1 MANYEQSQSSADVV
15 NSLDSSVKDGSIS
28 ATTAKN
34 IEAILG
40 INTANTAKEVNVA
53 FSDGTTW
60 TQPAGKAVDMAVVNA
75 DGKIN
80 IPLDI
85 LQTTKAFVFSST
97 KGVDVNFNV
106 NPPTA
111 AVGTPVVQ
119 DRVIVGSAGNDNF
132 VVQDNSNST
141 IDGGQG
147 NDTVI
152 AAGGNDSVTA
162 GQGNDSVNAGSGF
175 DTLNMVGKDYDIVV
189 QNGQLVINSKVNST
203 TEKTT
208 TVAKNV
214 EFITFGDNNT
224 TAFGDNNTTGIA
236 VVANEQEA
244 QAQRLYKAIF
254 NRDADRDGSQYWS
267 EQVKNGFDLHSIAQ
281 CFIESPE
288 SQSMGQLTDE
298 QFVEKLYN
306 NALGRA
312 SDPTGKAYWLDQLA
326 TGALDRASVALCFVG
341 SSEGQSTIDN
351 VIIVS
356 GNV

>member
-40 INTANTAKEVNVA
+40 LNTTKEVNVA
-53 FSDGTTW
+53 SSDGTTW

-85 LQTTKAFVFSST
+85 LQTAKAFVFSST

-214 EFITFGDNNT
+214 EFITFGDNNS
-224 TAFGDNNTTGIA
+224 TGIA

-254 NRDADRDGSQYWS
+254 NRDADHDGSQYWS

-312 SDPTGKAYWLDQLA
+312 SDPAGKAYWLDQLA

>member
-40 INTANTAKEVNVA
+40 LNTAKEVNVA
-53 FSDGTTW
+53 SSDGTTW

-85 LQTTKAFVFSST
+85 LQTTKAFVFNST

-119 DRVIVGSAGNDNF
+119 DRVIAGSAGNDNF

-214 EFITFGDNNT
+214 EFITFGDNNS
-224 TAFGDNNTTGIA
+224 TGIA

-254 NRDADRDGSQYWS
+254 NRDADHDGSQYWS

-312 SDPTGKAYWLDQLA
+312 SDPAGKAYWLDQLA
-326 TGALDRASVALCFVG
+326 TGSLDRASVALCFVG
-341 SSEGQSTIDN
+341 SPEGQSTIDN

>member
-15 NSLDSSVKDGSIS
+15 NSLNSSVKDGSIS

-40 INTANTAKEVNVA
+40 LNTTKEVNVA
-53 FSDGTTW
+53 SSDGTTW

-85 LQTTKAFVFSST
+85 LQTAKAFVFNST
-97 KGVDVNFNV
+97 KGVDVNFNI

-111 AVGTPVVQ
+111 AVETPVVQ
-119 DRVIVGSAGNDNF
+119 DRVIAGSAGNDNF

-152 AAGGNDSVTA
+152 AAGGNDSITA

-214 EFITFGDNNT
+214 EFITFGDNNS
-224 TAFGDNNTTGIA
+224 TGIA

-254 NRDADRDGSQYWS
+254 NRDADHDGSQYWS

-312 SDPTGKAYWLDQLA
+312 SDPAGKAYWLDQLA

-341 SSEGQSTIDN
+341 SPEGQSTIDN

>member
-15 NSLDSSVKDGSIS
+15 NSLNSSVKDGSIS

-40 INTANTAKEVNVA
+40 LNTGKEVNVA
-53 FSDGTTW
+53 SSDGTTW

-85 LQTTKAFVFSST
+85 LQTTKAFVFNST

-111 AVGTPVVQ
+111 AVETPVVQ
-119 DRVIVGSAGNDNF
+119 DRVIAGSAGNDNF

-152 AAGGNDSVTA
+152 TAAGNDSITA

-175 DTLNMVGKDYDIVV
+175 DTLHMVGKDYDIVV

-214 EFITFGDNNT
+214 DFITFGDNNS
-224 TAFGDNNTTGIA
+224 TGIA

-254 NRDADRDGSQYWS
+254 NRDADHDGSQYWS

-306 NALGRA
+306 NALGRP
-312 SDPTGKAYWLDQLA
+312 SDAQGKAYWLDQLA

>member
-15 NSLDSSVKDGSIS
+15 NSLNSSVKDGSIS

-40 INTANTAKEVNVA
+40 LNTTKEVNVA
-53 FSDGTTW
+53 SSDGTTW

-85 LQTTKAFVFSST
+85 LQTTKAFVFNST

-119 DRVIVGSAGNDNF
+119 DRVIAGSAGNDNF

-152 AAGGNDSVTA
+152 TAGGNDSITA

-214 EFITFGDNNT
+214 EFITFGDNNS
-224 TAFGDNNTTGIA
+224 TGIA

-254 NRDADRDGSQYWS
+254 NRDADHDGSQYWS

-306 NALGRA
+306 NALGRP
-312 SDPTGKAYWLDQLA
+312 SDAPGKAYWLDQLA

>member
-40 INTANTAKEVNVA
+40 LNIVKEVNVA
-53 FSDGTTW
+53 SFDGTTTTW

-85 LQTTKAFVFSST
+85 LQTTKAFVFNST
-97 KGVDVNFNV
+97 KGVDVNL
-106 NPPTA
+106 PTA
-111 AVGTPVVQ
+111 AVETSVVQ
-119 DRVIVGSAGNDNF
+119 DRVIAGSAGNDNF

-152 AAGGNDSVTA
+152 TAGGNDSVTA
-162 GQGNDSVNAGSGF
+162 GQGDDSVNAGSGF

-208 TVAKNV
+208 TIAKNV

-254 NRDADRDGSQYWS
+254 NRDADHDGSQYWS
-267 EQVKNGFDLHSIAQ
+267 EEVKNGFDLHSIAQ

-288 SQSMGQLTDE
+288 SQSIMGQLTDE

-312 SDPTGKAYWLDQLA
+312 SDPAGKAYWLDQLA

>member
-40 INTANTAKEVNVA
+40 LNTAKEVNVA
-53 FSDGTTW
+53 SSDGTTW

-85 LQTTKAFVFSST
+85 LQTTKAFVFNSI

-111 AVGTPVVQ
+111 AVETPVVQ
-119 DRVIVGSAGNDNF
+119 DRVIAGSAGNDNF

-189 QNGQLVINSKVNST
+189 QNGQLVITSKVNST

-214 EFITFGDNNT
+214 EFIT
-224 TAFGDNNTTGIA
+224 FGDNNTTGIA

-306 NALGRA
+306 NALGRP
-312 SDPTGKAYWLDQLA
+312 SDAAGKAYWLDQLA

>member
-15 NSLDSSVKDGSIS
+15 NSLNSSVKDGSIS

-40 INTANTAKEVNVA
+40 LNTAKEVNVA
-53 FSDGTTW
+53 SSDGTTW

-85 LQTTKAFVFSST
+85 LQTAKAFVFSST

-111 AVGTPVVQ
+111 AVETPVVQ
-119 DRVIVGSAGNDNF
+119 DRVIAGSAGNDNF

-147 NDTVI
+147 NDTI
-152 AAGGNDSVTA
+152 ITAAGNDSITA
-162 GQGNDSVNAGSGF
+162 GQGNDTINAGNGF
-175 DTLNMVGKDYDIVV
+175 DTLHMVGKDYDIVV

-214 EFITFGDNNT
+214 DFITFGDNNS
-224 TAFGDNNTTGIA
+224 TGIA

-254 NRDADRDGSQYWS
+254 NRDADHDGSQYWS

-306 NALGRA
+306 NALGRP
-312 SDPTGKAYWLDQLA
+312 SDAPGKAYWLDQLA